1 MKRVVVLSSL
11 WAIVGVV
18 VTCWMSWF
26 VNFCASFRKPQPY
39 NLNPG
44 STHTLMFLSHLLCLL
59 PPILFRTR
67 PENALPSTHLYLF
80 LFFFLFFSVVVLTF
94 FSYFSLFI

>member
-39 NLNPG
+39 KLNPG
-44 STHTLMFLSHLLCLL
+44 STHTLMFLL
-59 PPILFRTR
+59 PPSMPPSPHTVQNQARKR
-67 PENALPSTHLYLF
+67 PSLNSSVPLSI
-80 LFFFLFFSVVVLTF
+80 FFFCFLVLLF
-94 FSYFSLFI
+94 